1 MGFILFIVA
10 VVLVSALFIIGVLT
24 EILFSIITLR
34 WKKGIKEANKFFL
47 RMAVSLDMFGNVVN
61 ARFLQL
67 TMTKKGGYLF
77 GEYGQTVSFVLGM
90 NARTKKL
97 TWFGRFIVWVLDKLD
112 KNHCEKAIESQRIQ
126 DLKALKRLNG

>member
-1 MGFILFIVA
+1 
-10 VVLVSALFIIGVLT
+10 
-24 EILFSIITLR
+24 
-34 WKKGIKEANKFFL
+34 
-47 RMAVSLDMFGNVVN
+47 MAVSLDMFGNVVN

-126 DLKALKRLNG
+126 DLKAVNRWQ

>member
-1 MGFILFIVA
+1 MGVLLFIVA
-10 VVLVSALFIIGVLT
+10 VILVSALFIVGVLT
-24 EILFSIITLR
+24 EVIFSIVTLR
-34 WKKGIKEANKFFL
+34 WKKGLKEANNFFL

-67 TMTKKGGYLF
+67 TMTKKPIYLF
-77 GEYGQTVSFVLGM
+77 GEYGETVSFVLGM
-90 NARTKKL
+90 NAKVNNL

-112 KNHCEKAIESQRIQ
+112 KDHCKKAIDSQRIQ